1 MLRLLFNVQEADEVQ
16 KSPCKRYGSPRYAG
30 ALQARVE
37 IGVLNFLNQRC
48 DPHDRHHIVRMR
60 DYFLHRRH
68 LCLVFELLSLNLY
81 ELVKHNQFRGLSM
94 NLLRVFLSQ
103 ARRLS
108 LHRSRFF
115 SKGLLSCAGE
125 LLKLM

>member
-1 MLRLLFNVQEADEVQ
+1 MQLR
-16 KSPCKRYGSPRYAG
+16 CAG
-30 ALQARVE
+30 ARQARVE

-48 DPHDRHHIVRMR
+48 DPCDRHHIVRMR

-103 ARRLS
+103 ARRPS
-108 LHRSRFF
+108 LLRSRC
-115 SKGLLSCAGE
+115 SLRSLSCLVLGGFSC
-125 LLKLM
+125 LCLM